1 MRPCIRGGNGV
12 TSRTFQGVCACGF
25 GRLGCRATR
34 KRQAQH
40 HTTKV
45 RTARPQTLPSSHASA
60 NAAILWGPRAHHR
73 GTGGDEVTQAR
84 RHTTSPQLCESHY
97 TPAFLNEMAEDV
109 VTQQHGTRARTVEQH
124 RRWNAPS
131 VCVCAFLRRNGN
143 CDDRFGVDVTVY
155 AIAYANCA
163 FPFVCALAPCCCV
176 TTSSVIS
183 FKNAGMSCDS
193 HSGMPFFVGCSCDLV
208 TARAPVM
215 CAAPHSMAAMANAC
229 NEGSVCGRAV
239 RTLQRASQ

>member
-124 RRWNAPS
+124 RLR
-131 VCVCAFLRRNGN
+131 VCVCAHSFEGMGIVMIDWALTLLCTLSRTQIAPSRSCVPLRH
-143 CDDRFGVDVTVY
+143 VVV
-155 AIAYANCA
+155 
-163 FPFVCALAPCCCV
+163 
-176 TTSSVIS
+176 
-183 FKNAGMSCDS
+183 
-193 HSGMPFFVGCSCDLV
+193 
-208 TARAPVM
+208 
-215 CAAPHSMAAMANAC
+215 
-229 NEGSVCGRAV
+229 
-239 RTLQRASQ
+239 